1 METPVETAIR
11 KIVNEVPKGRIF
23 DSHFVVNELVT
34 RFSDQYLA
42 FAGRFS
48 GGDEKRTL
56 AAHGQIGKRINK
68 LDGTVIQRI
77 GRGWSE
83 NLHKKPSP
91 CTCWKKL

>member
-1 METPVETAIR
+1 METPLETAIR
-11 KIVNEVPKGRIF
+11 KIVSEVPKGRIF
-23 DSHFVVNELVT
+23 DSHFVMNELVK
-34 RFSDQYLA
+34 RFSDQYLS
-42 FAGRFS
+42 FAGRFA
-48 GGDEKRTL
+48 GGEDQRTL

-77 GRGWSE
+77 GKGWSE

>member
-1 METPVETAIR
+1 VFAASA
-11 KIVNEVPKGRIF
+11 VLF
-23 DSHFVVNELVT
+23 
-34 RFSDQYLA
+34 A
-42 FAGRFS
+42 FAGRFG